1 MKEKKYFVCSECG
14 FKTTKWAGRCPQC
27 GAWNSFVEKKEE
39 KTNKILKKDIEE
51 IEISSLFSVKHKKE
65 IRFSSGISE
74 FDRVL
79 GGGLVRGEVVLLG
92 GEPGIGK
99 STILLQVAEK
109 VSSTKK
115 VLYVSGEE
123 SIGQIKLRAERLGL
137 KGENILILSTNSVE
151 EILAVIEKT
160 EPELLI
166 VDSIQTIFFEGMN
179 FSAGSVAQ
187 IREVASKL
195 IEISK
200 KNEITTFIIGHIT
213 KGGEIAGP
221 KILEHLV
228 DAVLYFEGDRFHQG
242 RILRAIKNRFG
253 ASFEIGLFEITS
265 KGLIPL
271 DDPFNLWNGES
282 KERESGISIFAAIEG
297 SRPLLVEIQSLVT
310 KSPFMGNPRRMFAG
324 VDRNRATM
332 LIAVMEKKIGIKFYE
347 DDVFVKVS
355 GGLNIQDP
363 AIDLALAASLISSK
377 IGIKIDKDSIF
388 IGEISLGGK
397 VMPPFMLEARLSEAI
412 KFGFKNIYTS
422 DMIKE
427 IEKKGINIHKVRN
440 INQLRNI
447 FNIDN
452 KRG

>member
-1 MKEKKYFVCSECG
+1 MKEKKYYVCSECG
-14 FKTTKWAGRCPQC
+14 YKTTKWTGRCPQC
-27 GAWNSFVEKKEE
+27 GNWNTFVEKKEDKKSVKKE
-39 KTNKILKKDIEE
+39 IDESKIV
-51 IEISSLFSVKHKKE
+51 SLFNIKNEKE
-65 IRFSSGISE
+65 IRFSTGIEE

-79 GGGLVRGEVVLLG
+79 GGGLVKGEVILLG

-99 STILLQVAEK
+99 STILLQVAES
-109 VSSTKK
+109 VSNSKK

-123 SIGQIKLRAERLGL
+123 SVAQIKLRADRLGL

-151 EILAVIEKT
+151 EILGVIEKT
-160 EPELLI
+160 VPDLLI
-166 VDSIQTIFFEGMN
+166 VDSIQTVFFESMS
-179 FSAGSVAQ
+179 FSAGSVVQ

-195 IEISK
+195 IEVSK
-200 KNEITTFIIGHIT
+200 KGAITTFLVGHIT

-221 KILEHLV
+221 KVLEHLV

-265 KGLIPL
+265 KGLLPL
-271 DDPFNLWNGES
+271 SDPFNLWGEENR
-282 KERESGISIFAAIEG
+282 ERESGISIFAAIEG
-297 SRPLLVEIQSLVT
+297 SRPLLVEIQSLVS
-310 KSPFMGNPRRMFAG
+310 KSPFIGNPRRMFAG

-332 LIAVMEKKIGIKFYE
+332 LIAVMEKKLGIKFYE

-377 IGIKIDKDSIF
+377 KGIKIENDSIF

-397 VMPPFMLEARLSEAI
+397 IMPPFMVDARISEAK

-427 IEKKGINIHKVRN
+427 TLKKGINIHKIKN
-440 INQLRNI
+440 IYQLKNI
-447 FNIDN
+447 FNINN

>member
-1 MKEKKYFVCSECG
+1 
-14 FKTTKWAGRCPQC
+14 
-27 GAWNSFVEKKEE
+27 
-39 KTNKILKKDIEE
+39 
-51 IEISSLFSVKHKKE
+51 
-65 IRFSSGISE
+65 
-74 FDRVL
+74 
-79 GGGLVRGEVVLLG
+79 
-92 GEPGIGK
+92 
-99 STILLQVAEK
+99 
-109 VSSTKK
+109 
-115 VLYVSGEE
+115 
-123 SIGQIKLRAERLGL
+123 
-137 KGENILILSTNSVE
+137 
-151 EILAVIEKT
+151 
-160 EPELLI
+160 
-166 VDSIQTIFFEGMN
+166 
-179 FSAGSVAQ
+179 
-187 IREVASKL
+187 
-195 IEISK
+195 
-200 KNEITTFIIGHIT
+200 
-213 KGGEIAGP
+213 
-221 KILEHLV
+221 
-228 DAVLYFEGDRFHQG
+228 
-242 RILRAIKNRFG
+242 
-253 ASFEIGLFEITS
+253 
-265 KGLIPL
+265 
-271 DDPFNLWNGES
+271 
-282 KERESGISIFAAIEG
+282 
-297 SRPLLVEIQSLVT
+297 
-310 KSPFMGNPRRMFAG
+310 MGNPRRMFAG